1 MKKTVEWCINYNFFF
16 YHSDSLSLEDYKNYI
31 NSIDKQ
37 ETEKINNFVI
47 DNFFMAHNMEVIDFC
62 VSNRESE
69 IIDKILIN
77 DKNNFFT
84 ELTQEENTYKAL
96 QKIEYEKI
104 LASFFFD
111 YKNNKFFK
119 KEEIEKIAK
128 KEFEDEEEYK
138 YFLNHYENIKSKNSF
153 QLIMNILHEY
163 PYLMFGKQYYGE
175 KVNFYIESRM
185 IFVRCYTPIT
195 RKIITDFIKNIQ
207 SDF

>member
-77 DKNNFFT
+77 DKNNFFS
-84 ELTQEENTYKAL
+84 
-96 QKIEYEKI
+96 I
-104 LASFFFD
+104 
-111 YKNNKFFK
+111 
-119 KEEIEKIAK
+119 
-128 KEFEDEEEYK
+128 
-138 YFLNHYENIKSKNSF
+138 
-153 QLIMNILHEY
+153 
-163 PYLMFGKQYYGE
+163 
-175 KVNFYIESRM
+175 
-185 IFVRCYTPIT
+185 
-195 RKIITDFIKNIQ
+195 
-207 SDF
+207 